1 MQKTQLVVL
10 MIPAHRQVI
19 EMDIIEYSVDS
30 RQGTTDTGVRCYR
43 GNNFYASHIRWS
55 QLMYVKPLFILYSA
69 TVFDYPNAVLE
80 SKLSSLKKTL
90 TYEYEMLLQAI
101 QVGDFGMVSSL
112 LKQTHNTWA
121 WGTYKGF
128 SNKPDKA
135 KYIAD
140 KYRTASKRIV
150 RAILSTRQGYRWQ

>member
-43 GNNFYASHIRWS
+43 GNNFYASHIRWN

-90 TYEYEMLLQAI
+90 TYEFQRPLC
-101 QVGDFGMVSSL
+101 
-112 LKQTHNTWA
+112 
-121 WGTYKGF
+121 
-128 SNKPDKA
+128 
-135 KYIAD
+135 
-140 KYRTASKRIV
+140 
-150 RAILSTRQGYRWQ
+150 